1 MPIPRPDRLNLGT
14 TGIGSLAAE
23 TATGA
28 GYTPGAVTIG
38 PAGSPDSRVPS
49 APQGRSIIVDGE
61 AVWAVTDGKS
71 DSPP

>member
-28 GYTPGAVTIG
+28 GYH
-38 PAGSPDSRVPS
+38 PARFRLVPPDSRVPS